1 MSKDSVMIKI
11 FKRGCGVGKKFE
23 TPLLDKVLERE
34 KREREGLRLQLIK
47 KLFDIFGRL
56 RREVPFEDAYLFGSI
71 IKPYKFMEGSD
82 VDIGFTGLGDEY
94 FFKAMSFIS
103 REISRDVDVVQL
115 EGHRLAEKIKRDG
128 MKWI

>member
-1 MSKDSVMIKI
+1 M
-11 FKRGCGVGKKFE
+11 GKKFE
-23 TPLLDKVLERE
+23 TPLLDKALELE
-34 KREREGLRLQLIK
+34 KREREELRLQLIK

-94 FFKAMSFIS
+94 FFTAMSFIS
-103 REISRDVDVVQL
+103 REISRDVDVIQL
-115 EGHRLAEKIKRDG
+115 EGYRLAEKIKRDG
-128 MKWI
+128 IRWTRKD

>member
-1 MSKDSVMIKI
+1 M
-11 FKRGCGVGKKFE
+11 GKKFE
-23 TPLLDKVLERE
+23 TPLLDKALERE
-34 KREREGLRLQLIK
+34 KREREELRLQLIK

-94 FFKAMSFIS
+94 FFTAMSFIS

-115 EGHRLAEKIKRDG
+115 EGHRLAEKIKKDG
-128 MKWI
+128 IKWIKEN